1 MRTATIGDPL
11 LRIKQ
16 AIIDG
21 LAPDVNEQRPVIGA
35 PVITTESELAA
46 YLRDTFGV
54 RLPSTR
60 VCPTH
65 CSPWEAFCEAYFARS
80 PVSVWKASRGLGGK
94 SFTLSLLGLVEAVT
108 LGVDVN
114 VVGGSGEQ
122 AQRVL
127 EAMGRLWDAP
137 SAPRAMLASEPA
149 QRHTKLVAGNVIR
162 ALMASTKSVR
172 GPHPVRLRLDEV
184 DEMDLAILDAAMGQP
199 MSARGVLSQTVMSS
213 THQYPDGTMTQIL
226 QRAKERNWPIREWCW
241 RESMAPHGWL
251 DPAEIERKR
260 QQVTDAMWKTE
271 YDLQEPSAEGRA
283 IMTEKVAAMFARE
296 LGHFPTGHQGAI
308 EAEPPD
314 PKATYATGADWAKE
328 QDWTVIVT
336 FRTDVTPW
344 RLVAFER
351 LQRRPWPDMVSR
363 LDARIAR
370 YAGSRHLAAHDAT
383 GGGNV
388 VSDLIEHQVEGVI
401 MVGRER
407 STLFSNYIK
416 GIEHDELRAPFIETM
431 EAEHRYATVD
441 DLFGA
446 GHPPDSLVA
455 GALAY
460 RAAVGRGRGF
470 LDWMK
475 GKSDGAASP
484 ALPPP
489 AAPGDD
495 ADALVMRHQQCRIR
509 GMTRTVVEG
518 GRVRCATCGC
528 DLGRAG

>member
-1 MRTATIGDPL
+1 MIGARVDPL
-11 LRIKQ
+11 LRVKQ

-21 LAPDVNEQRPVIGA
+21 LAPDVNAQRPVVGV
-35 PVITTESELAA
+35 PTITTEAELAA
-46 YLRDTFGV
+46 YLRDTFGI

-60 VCPTH
+60 VCPGH
-65 CSPWEAFCEAYFARS
+65 CSPWEAFVEAYFARS

-127 EAMGRLWDAP
+127 ESMGRLWDAP
-137 SAPRAMLASEPA
+137 SAPRDLLASEPA
-149 QRHTKLVAGNVIR
+149 QRHTKLVAGNMVR

-184 DEMDLAILDAAMGQP
+184 DEMALAILDAAMGQP
-199 MSARGVLSQTVMSS
+199 MSAKGVLSQTVMSS
-213 THQYPDGTMTQIL
+213 THQYPDGTFTKIL
-226 QRAKERNWPIREWCW
+226 QRAKERNWPVREWCW
-241 RESMAPHGWL
+241 RETMAPHGWL
-251 DPAEIERKR
+251 DPEEIERKR

-283 IMTEKVAAMFARE
+283 IMTEKVAAMFTRE
-296 LGHFPTGHQGAI
+296 LGVFAAGHQGAI

-314 PKATYATGADWAKE
+314 PMGEYATGTDWAKE

-336 FRTDVTPW
+336 FRTDVAPW

-363 LDARIAR
+363 LDARLDR
-370 YAGSRHLAAHDAT
+370 YAGARHLAAHDAT

-388 VSDLIEHQVEGVI
+388 VADLLAHDVEGVI

-407 STLFSNYIK
+407 SALFSNYIK
-416 GIEHDELRAPFIETM
+416 GIEHDELRSPFIETM

-441 DLFGA
+441 DLFGS

-455 GALAY
+455 AALAY

-470 LDWMK
+470 LDYLRAQAA
-475 GKSDGAASP
+475 GAATPELAP
-484 ALPPP
+484 APTS
-489 AAPGDD
+489 GDA
-495 ADALVMRHQQCRIR
+495 ADALVLAHQQCRVK
-509 GMTRTVVEG
+509 GLTRTITQD
-518 GRVRCATCGC
+518 GRRRCATCGC
-528 DLGRAG
+528 DMGAA